1 MHDIIPRYLG
11 CGKNTKAHQWS
22 EIHGAAPGLYVWFAR
37 SQVPG
42 GTECLLPILGRS
54 AGYGKRE
61 RGHGA
66 WACLQFGCQ
75 DRRRRYRVCQRLL
88 GTAYQRC
95 IERLPYAQSRPRAY
109 TEEINKSKV
118 TNITQHPYHNT
129 HVGKVLCDVYDII
142 FAPETLARGRD
153 PAFRTLLME
162 TALDAVNATLLK
174 TFSPKF
180 ENKDLTKLSPLALRD
195 IQAPV
200 RLARVPQANA
210 VRYTPEDKQV
220 MLQAMQ
226 HQQVPLQKRT
236 KQMKDVIARSEQI
249 QKNALANAK

>member
-1 MHDIIPRYLG
+1 MELLQDYMSDLQDPKFREEQNAYFRSLEGQQDMGNGNVVMVPEPAFSLAVKIEGGGIAYVNVCSGQHISAASSDPR
-11 CGKNTKAHQWS
+11 S
-22 EIHGAAPGLYVWFAR
+22 
-37 SQVPG
+37 
-42 GTECLLPILGRS
+42 
-54 AGYGKRE
+54 
-61 RGHGA
+61 GA
-66 WACLQFGCQ
+66 WS
-75 DRRRRYRVCQRLL
+75 
-88 GTAYQRC
+88 
-95 IERLPYAQSRPRAY
+95 LPYAQSRPRAY